1 MLSVYE
7 ELKLT
12 NVCRQSVTI
21 ANDITLII
29 IAMDIIILI
38 LQLLFKSTK
47 VLQGN
52 CNVFITRIDKD
63 INIILCVSKI
73 PEPKLLYF
81 DSPFFGTCRFKPNWF
96 IPTACPESF
105 V

>member
-12 NVCRQSVTI
+12 NVCRQSVAI

-47 VLQGN
+47 VLQGH
-52 CNVFITRIDKD
+52 CNVFIARIDKD
-63 INIILCVSKI
+63 INIIL
-73 PEPKLLYF
+73 
-81 DSPFFGTCRFKPNWF
+81 
-96 IPTACPESF
+96 
-105 V
+105 